1 MTTSTQHGRAV
12 VADPVSVAVIRA
24 SIESIAREVFV
35 TFKRTA
41 LLPVIY
47 EVNDFSVSVFDD
59 RLNLI
64 GDAPGLPEF
73 VGSLDEAVR
82 AMVGDFEDDLGPGD
96 CLIVNDPYLTGAHSA
111 DVALVVPAVGD
122 DGGIVGFVAIRAH
135 VGDLGA
141 KNTYPSDSTNMYEEG
156 LILPP
161 TRLQRAGV
169 VDRAVHRIIGAN
181 SRLPRETF
189 GNMLA
194 AGRACADGA
203 ARLSTLVDK
212 YGKATYHAAI
222 DQLLDQTEQAVREAI
237 EAIPDGDYGHAE
249 YLDDNGVGC
258 EPVRVEVTVR
268 VRGSE
273 IVIDTTGSAPEQAGP
288 INATLPQT
296 VAACRLALK
305 RLTTENTYPT
315 NSGDTRAL
323 TVIAPAGSLYN
334 PNPPAPTYL
343 MGWTV
348 GRLGDVIV
356 HAMASALPDQ
366 FPAQN
371 GGDAVA
377 VTGGHTDAA
386 TGRVTF
392 FADAAPVGYGATHD
406 ADGEDALLHVHLAGA
421 ELPAAEIWEARMPI
435 VKRRTALVTDSGGAG
450 RFRGGL
456 GTISEWEFLDGA
468 ELSLVGDKMSAAEPL
483 GVAGGCAST
492 VRNRI
497 EIVDRDGNRRVL
509 PKSGGAPLQEGDRV
523 LVTGGGGGGH
533 GDPLTRDPERVLAD
547 VRSGAVSAA
556 AAAAVYGVVLT
567 DDGAGLDPDATRA
580 AREAAAEGPRP

>member
-1 MTTSTQHGRAV
+1 MSSTRTVEGRDRSE
-12 VADPVSVAVIRA
+12 DPVSLAVIRA

-82 AMVGDFEDDLGPGD
+82 AMVGAFEGDLGAGD
-96 CLIVNDPYLTGAHSA
+96 CLIVNDPYLTGAHSS
-111 DVALVVPAVGD
+111 DVALVVPAVAAD
-122 DGGIVGFVAIRAH
+122 EVVVGFVAIRAH

-161 TRLQRAGV
+161 TRLQRAGT
-169 VDRAVHRIIGAN
+169 VDQTVHRIIAAN
-181 SRLPRETF
+181 SRLPRETL

-194 AGRACADGA
+194 AGRACAGGA
-203 ARLSTLVDK
+203 ARLAGLVEK
-212 YGKATYHAAI
+212 YGRQVYHAAV
-222 DQLLDQTEQAVREAI
+222 DQLLDQTEHAVREAI
-237 EAIPDGDYGHAE
+237 AAIPDGDYRHAE
-249 YLDDNGVGC
+249 YLDDNGVGS

-268 VRGSE
+268 VQGSD
-273 IVIDTTGSAPEQAGP
+273 IVIDTSGSAQEQPGP

-356 HAMASALPDQ
+356 HAMASALPDR

-377 VTGGHTDAA
+377 VTGGHTDPV
-386 TGRVTF
+386 TERVTF

-421 ELPAAEIWEARMPI
+421 ELPAAEIWEARMPL
-435 VKRRTALVTDSGGAG
+435 VKLRSELATDSGGAG

-456 GTISEWEFLDGA
+456 GTICEWEFLDGA
-468 ELSLVGDKMSAAEPL
+468 ELSLVGDKMTAAEPL
-483 GVAGGCAST
+483 GVAGGNASP

-497 EIVDRDGNRRVL
+497 EIIDGKGGRRVL
-509 PKSGGAPLQEGDRV
+509 TKTGGAPLQAGDRV
-523 LVTGGGGGGH
+523 IVTGGGGGGH
-533 GDPLTRDPERVLAD
+533 GDPMTRDPEKVLAD
-547 VRSGAVSAA
+547 VRSGAVSADA
-556 AAAAVYGVVLT
+556 AASVYGVIL
-567 DDGAGLDPDATRA
+567 AGDRVDVEATRLVRDA
-580 AREAAAEGPRP
+580 AGGDAR